1 LYMYCGVALNDEY
14 LKNKAVEI
22 LKTSMERQA
31 GIDSPIL
38 CHGYAGLLE
47 ICQFFKYV
55 YQTDEFDKYIYDFD
69 KKITQYLQSKR
80 NNELQ
85 IISQF
90 GYLNG
95 DV

>member
-1 LYMYCGVALNDEY
+1 
-14 LKNKAVEI
+14 
-22 LKTSMERQA
+22 MERQA

-69 KKITQYLQSKR
+69 KKLPNTCSPKGITNYK
-80 NNELQ
+80 
-85 IISQF
+85 
-90 GYLNG
+90 
-95 DV
+95 